1 MGDGFYRQ
9 QGFLRIS
16 RRFRAF
22 KSYKNEENCN
32 FSFFLT
38 ASYSWSNSDD
48 NVNMIRPNDVRV
60 VDEFLAKSETET
72 MINIIK
78 FLMKNFRDKKEEL
91 ELE

>member
-1 MGDGFYRQ
+1 M
-9 QGFLRIS
+9 
-16 RRFRAF
+16 
-22 KSYKNEENCN
+22 
-32 FSFFLT
+32 T
-38 ASYSWSNSDD
+38 ASYSWSNGDD

-60 VDEFLAKSETET
+60 VDEFLAKSKTET

>member
-1 MGDGFYRQ
+1 M
-9 QGFLRIS
+9 
-16 RRFRAF
+16 
-22 KSYKNEENCN
+22 
-32 FSFFLT
+32 T

>member
-1 MGDGFYRQ
+1 MQFF
-9 QGFLRIS
+9 FL
-16 RRFRAF
+16 
-22 KSYKNEENCN
+22 
-32 FSFFLT
+32 FLT

>member
-1 MGDGFYRQ
+1 M
-9 QGFLRIS
+9 
-16 RRFRAF
+16 
-22 KSYKNEENCN
+22 
-32 FSFFLT
+32 T

-60 VDEFLAKSETET
+60 VDEFLAKSETEI